1 MMTALEGVRIEGV
14 DLDIVYAKE
23 IMKSSPIIINYTIV
37 VQNVTNRDRI
47 DVDSLV
53 TIIERELL
61 SRENVELNDYRYN
74 YIFNNLYITIEGIKF
89 FNQLK

>member
-1 MMTALEGVRIEGV
+1 MTALEGVRIEGV

-37 VQNVTNRDRI
+37 VQNITNRDRI

>member
-1 MMTALEGVRIEGV
+1 MTALEGIRIEGV

-37 VQNVTNRDRI
+37 VQNITNRDRI